1 MILSAVLTL
10 MAVAAVAALA
20 WPLVRKTH
28 NARPR
33 REFERGVLADQ
44 MAEIDRDQERGVIGA
59 AEAEAARNELGRRA
73 LARLESTDAET
84 TAPAP
89 PRKRPLIL
97 IPVIVLP
104 LVAGLIYVTL
114 GRPDLPGLPFAAREG
129 AAPARAAPSRET
141 MMQVVGV
148 IETRV
153 REAPGDPEG
162 WRLLLRLNG
171 RLGRADDAATKIY
184 NEVLAAAAEAP
195 KRRAAVALAYGEA
208 VMTTSDGNIT
218 KEAREAFTTAL
229 AADPAH
235 PAARYYQGRMQIDS
249 GDPRGALRTWSALRR
264 DAPADAPWAK
274 RLDEDIARL
283 KREHRLD
290 APAK

>member
-1 MILSAVLTL
+1 MILSAILTL

-44 MAEIDRDQERGVIGA
+44 MAEIDRDLERGVIGA

-73 LARLESTDAET
+73 LARLEDT
-84 TAPAP
+84 TATAAPAP
-89 PRKRPLIL
+89 PRKRPLALALMIA
-97 IPVIVLP
+97 LP
-104 LVAGLIYVTL
+104 LVAGLIYVTI

-129 AAPARAAPSRET
+129 AAPTRAAPSRET

-148 IETRV
+148 IEGRV
-153 REAPGDPEG
+153 REAPSDPEG

-171 RLGRADDAATKIY
+171 HLGRTDDAAAKIY
-184 NEVLAAAAEAP
+184 NEALAATAAP
-195 KRRAAVALAYGEA
+195 RHRAAIALAFGEA